1 VYLAKT
7 EMFSIFNQTVIAES
21 VGITKTTLCRII
33 NRKQA
38 TNKTTAYCI
47 VKVIHPEA
55 KIEEYFEKIK

>member
-1 VYLAKT
+1 
-7 EMFSIFNQTVIAES
+7 MFSIFNQTVIAES